1 MACESIDVSL
11 HRVQLSFDFG
21 ERRRVVRS
29 GVLCPE
35 APASSRFEEERA
47 AEQGRM
53 AQLGM

>member
-1 MACESIDVSL
+1 MARESIDVSL
-11 HRVQLSFDFG
+11 HRVQLSFNFG

-35 APASSRFEEERA
+35 APAPSRFEEERA

-53 AQLGM
+53 AQLGV